1 MSDSAPRLGRTLE
14 AILTA
19 GLAVSATLLL
29 SGLVLGNGSTLRTGV
44 VLLILTPVARVLAV
58 AVGFLYVR
66 DWAFAALS
74 LAVLGVLA
82 SSAWVGLRVAP

>member
-1 MSDSAPRLGRTLE
+1 VTGSAGGLRRSLE
-14 AILTA
+14 SILTG
-19 GLAVSATLLL
+19 GLAVSAMLLL
-29 SGLVLGNGSTLRTGV
+29 AGLVRGEGSTLHAGI

-58 AVGFLYVR
+58 TVGFLHAR

-82 SSAWVGLRVAP
+82 SSAWLGLGGAG

>member
-1 MSDSAPRLGRTLE
+1 MSDPAVRLGRSLE

-29 SGLVLGNGSTLRTGV
+29 AGLVLGGGSTLRAGI

-58 AVGFLYVR
+58 TVGFLYVR

-74 LAVLGVLA
+74 LAVLAVLA
-82 SSAWVGLRVAP
+82 SSAWVGLGVAG